1 MILVD
6 QWKKISHSNLVSLRE
21 VFTTKA
27 FGDNCELLTRSLNFS
42 IFSCTRT
49 SVSSNEPIRKQSTR
63 LLARAAEGNALIL
76 DFHWLKICGAKINSH
91 HSEMRSCR
99 KFASTIFFNCYTKIN
114 TLLLKADQL

>member
-42 IFSCTRT
+42 IFSRTRT
-49 SVSSNEPIRKQSTR
+49 SVSSNEPIRKQSSR
-63 LLARAAEGNALIL
+63 LLARAEARNALVL
-76 DFHWLKICGAKINSH
+76 DFHWLKVCGAKITSH

-99 KFASTIFFNCYTKIN
+99 KFVSSIFFNCYTKIN
-114 TLLLKADQL
+114 TLLLKADQM

>member
-27 FGDNCELLTRSLNFS
+27 FGDNCELLTRCLNFS

-49 SVSSNEPIRKQSTR
+49 SVSANEPIRKQSTR
-63 LLARAAEGNALIL
+63 LLARTEARNGFVL
-76 DFHWLKICGAKINSH
+76 DFHWLKVCGAKIISH

-99 KFASTIFFNCYTKIN
+99 KFASTIFFNCYTKVN
-114 TLLLKADQL
+114 TFLLKADQI